1 MSKIRVLRGGSF
13 INDSWILRPTGRS
26 RGEPED
32 RYRIIGFRIVVK
44 RRKQ

>member
-1 MSKIRVLRGGSF
+1 MRYRVLRGGSF
-13 INDSWILRPTGRS
+13 INDSWIELVALDARF
-26 RGEPED
+26 EPED